1 MERPLVGQQAQV
13 LTETMSRILE
23 KLQGIRASIDSV
35 DYTINGNPGLINKSL
50 ECLAGSELDKRFGDS
65 RIPGVLKG

>member
-1 MERPLVGQQAQV
+1 
-13 LTETMSRILE
+13 MSRILE
-23 KLQGIRASIDSV
+23 ELQGIRASIDSV
-35 DYTINGNPGLINKSL
+35 NYTINGNPGLINKSL

>member
-1 MERPLVGQQAQV
+1 MEGQQAQV
-13 LTETMSRILE
+13 LIEIMSRILE
-23 KLQGIRASIDSV
+23 ELQGIRANIDSV

-65 RIPGVLKG
+65 RVPGVLKG